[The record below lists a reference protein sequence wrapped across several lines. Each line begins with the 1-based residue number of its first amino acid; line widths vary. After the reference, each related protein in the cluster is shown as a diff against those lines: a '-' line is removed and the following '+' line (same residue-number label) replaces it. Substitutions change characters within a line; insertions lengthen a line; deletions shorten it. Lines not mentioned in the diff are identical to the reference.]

1 LFPPEFIP
9 IVNHGMSIFTA
20 GIFFFMGIG
29 SVFLYSLFK
38 RELQRINT
46 KIESQAKITTEKIK
60 DVNSKVDLL
69 FAKVDDTNI
78 SISDIKTHIAGMH
91 ETVKWIQKSISNTE
105 RNNNQIKKS
114 LTLITEGLLDND
126 QIPRRK

>member
-1 LFPPEFIP
+1 MFPPEYFP
-9 IVNHGMSIFTA
+9 IVNHGMSVFTA

-60 DVNSKVDLL
+60 DTNEKVDLL
-69 FAKVDDTNI
+69 FTKIDN
-78 SISDIKTHIAGMH
+78 SNSDIADIKANIA
-91 ETVKWIQKSISNTE
+91 T
-105 RNNNQIKKS
+105 
-114 LTLITEGLLDND
+114 ITEAILWIKQYSYKGK
-126 QIPRRK
+126 Q

>member
-1 LFPPEFIP
+1 MDILDIIP
-9 IVNHGMSIFTA
+9 VESHGMSAWTLLVFAFT
-20 GIFFFMGIG
+20 GTGGWFVYNLIRREI
-29 SVFLYSLFK
+29 K
-38 RELQRINT
+38 RTNT
-46 KIESQAKITTEKIK
+46 KIDTEIK

-105 RNNNQIKKS
+105 NSNNKIRES

-126 QIPRRK
+126 QIPRRR

>member
-1 LFPPEFIP
+1 MFPPEFIP

-46 KIESQAKITTEKIK
+46 KIESQSKITADKIN
-60 DVNSKVDLL
+60 DTDDKVDLL
-69 FAKVDDTNI
+69 FTKIDN
-78 SISDIKTHIAGMH
+78 SNSDIADIKANIA
-91 ETVKWIQKSISNTE
+91 T
-105 RNNNQIKKS
+105 
-114 LTLITEGLLDND
+114 ITEAILWIKQYSYKGN
-126 QIPRRK
+126 K